1 MMIVG
6 CMRNSSFGNG
16 RKKLLSF
23 NFSFLIRML
32 WNLKNWLILLI
43 IVMRHESLD
52 YYDGLFQVIFEV
64 KIKIVIFNWD
74 MYLFSAMIMN
84 STLIKEL

>member
-1 MMIVG
+1 
-6 CMRNSSFGNG
+6 
-16 RKKLLSF
+16 
-23 NFSFLIRML
+23 
-32 WNLKNWLILLI
+32 
-43 IVMRHESLD
+43 MRHVSLD

-64 KIKIVIFNWD
+64 KNKIVIFNWD